1 MKLHDNHMGITKTRL
16 LARSLVYWPNWNS
29 DVDRICSE
37 CITCKENQQMP
48 PNIPKFQVSA
58 KGPGEVYGCDVA
70 DINGKQHLVLVD
82 YFSCC
87 IFERKLANLTS
98 LCVVD
103 ALKDI
108 FCDLGSP
115 DKLITDNACYF
126 VSEEFTKFTM
136 DWSIQ
141 HVTSSPRFP
150 HGNAHAEKAVGI
162 IKQIYE
168 RCQDVKLGL
177 LLLKTMPITNQDRD
191 QSHAAPCNSFYGHTL
206 KAHLPIYQSLSAE
219 NTCTLGTKDSA
230 KLEMGDVPSKY
241 QLDQDVWVKVDP
253 HTKWMAGK
261 ISHILP
267 NQSYVVSLSDGHTF
281 HQNEHHITRRLSC
294 IKPRATSEANENS
307 HSYNLRPRKTVKHV
321 HWLDYPTEANQGESN
336 YQ

>member
-1 MKLHDNHMGITKTRL
+1 MEIAKTRL
-16 LARSLVYWPNWNS
+16 LAQTLIYWPNWNS
-29 DVDRICSE
+29 DFDHICSE

-48 PNIPKFQVSA
+48 SNIPKFQVSA
-58 KGPGEVYGCDVA
+58 KGPGEVYGCDIT

-87 IFERKLANLTS
+87 IFKRKVANLMS
-98 LCVVD
+98 LCVIK

-115 DKLITDNACYF
+115 DKLITDNAHYF

-150 HGNAHAEKAVGI
+150 HVNAHAEKAVGI

-191 QSHAAPCNSFYGHTL
+191 QSHAAPCSSFYGHTL
-206 KAHLPIYQSLSAE
+206 KAHLPVYQSIE
-219 NTCTLGTKDSA
+219 NTSTLDA
-230 KLEMGDVPSKY
+230 KNGAQIEIGDVLSKY
-241 QLDQDVWVKVDP
+241 KVDQDVWVKSDP

-261 ISHILP
+261 ISQILS
-267 NQSYVVSLSDGHTF
+267 NQSYVVELTDGHTF
-281 HQNEHHITRRLSC
+281 CQNEHHITRRLSC
-294 IKPRATSEANENS
+294 LKPRATSEANKTF
-307 HSYNLRPRKTVKHV
+307 HSYNLRPRKAVKHV
-321 HWLDYPTEANQGESN
+321 HWLDYPTEVTQGEN
-336 YQ
+336 RL

>member
-1 MKLHDNHMGITKTRL
+1 MGIAKTRL
-16 LARSLVYWPNWNS
+16 LAQTFIYWPNWNS

-48 PNIPKFQVSA
+48 LNIPKFQVSA

-87 IFERKLANLTS
+87 IFKRKVANLTS
-98 LCVVD
+98 LCVIK

-108 FCDLGSP
+108 FCDLGCP
-115 DKLITDNACYF
+115 DKLITDNAHYF

-168 RCQDVKLGL
+168 KCQDVKLGL
-177 LLLKTMPITNQDRD
+177 LLLKTMPITNQG
-191 QSHAAPCNSFYGHTL
+191 QGPKPCST
-206 KAHLPIYQSLSAE
+206 
-219 NTCTLGTKDSA
+219 
-230 KLEMGDVPSKY
+230 M
-241 QLDQDVWVKVDP
+241 
-253 HTKWMAGK
+253 
-261 ISHILP
+261 
-267 NQSYVVSLSDGHTF
+267 
-281 HQNEHHITRRLSC
+281 
-294 IKPRATSEANENS
+294 
-307 HSYNLRPRKTVKHV
+307 
-321 HWLDYPTEANQGESN
+321 
-336 YQ
+336 